1 MTLFPKIV
9 VLLHRV
15 LGTRLFVAQ
24 FLRRTATS
32 NEIFTSK
39 TKYPLELRATAQTPP

>member
-15 LGTRLFVAQ
+15 LGTRLFF
-24 FLRRTATS
+24 FLFFRRTATS
-32 NEIFTSK
+32 NEI
-39 TKYPLELRATAQTPP
+39 LRAQPNTH